1 MLNAIMTTYRLQQ
14 LTVDIHPTH
23 PTVGTLDLPIKD
35 ALMQQMLEVLG
46 PLYNGRP
53 NPDNTTCVARTEEE
67 WKRLAGSALR
77 EFEKG
82 WKVSNGETWRLTTT
96 ILTARTTYGDPYHT
110 YLTDHPSVLV
120 RINGTRVEE
129 QKSSGGIDDFIKM
142 AEAAIEKDGR
152 LALIPGD
159 EAKEQLNVLKD
170 FRDGNMSYSQMRS
183 MIG

>member
-1 MLNAIMTTYRLQQ
+1 MTTYRLQQ
-14 LTVDIHPTH
+14 LTVDIHPPQ
-23 PTVGTLDLPIKD
+23 PTVGTIDLPIKEP
-35 ALMQQMLEVLG
+35 LMQQMLEVLG
-46 PLYNGRP
+46 PLFNGRLSR
-53 NPDNTTCVARTEEE
+53 NTTCVGRTEEE

-77 EFEKG
+77 EFEKR
-82 WKVSNGETWRLTTT
+82 WKASNGETWKLTTT
-96 ILTARTTYGDPYHT
+96 ILTARTTYGDPHHT
-110 YLTDHPSVLV
+110 YLTDHPSVLI
-120 RINGTRVEE
+120 RINGSRVEE

-170 FRDGNMSYSQMRS
+170 FRNGKMSYSQMRS